1 MNNMNELMNVSP
13 ICQPNNSQRQKHLAR
28 TTTNTGQQK
37 MFGLYAYLNLL
48 LALLVAVTA
57 ILAGALWIGRVSFE
71 TTQRMDVTT
80 NSNQDFL
87 KETTAKTF
95 HDLEDIKSEIKK
107 CNEINQKSNLD
118 IEELSKKLTKLEDQ
132 LLATQTM
139 ISSLT
144 KSVTIEDNNN
154 KLTFKKIIS
163 ILDILGRSLKDN
175 TFIMKPLAV
184 EQRTDRSI
192 GDESRVERHW

>member
-1 MNNMNELMNVSP
+1 MNELMNVSP
-13 ICQPNNSQRQKHLAR
+13 LGRPNDPQRQKHLAQ
-28 TTTNTGQQK
+28 TSTNTGQRK
-37 MFGLYAYLNLL
+37 MFGLYSYLNLL

-57 ILAGALWIGRVSFE
+57 ILAGALWITRVSFE

-95 HDLEDIKSEIKK
+95 HDLEDIKNEIRK
-107 CNEINQKSNLD
+107 CNEINEKSNLD
-118 IEELSKKLTKLEDQ
+118 IEELSKKLAKLEDQ
-132 LLATQTM
+132 LQATQTM

-144 KSVTIEDNNN
+144 KSITIEDNNN

-163 ILDILGRSLKDN
+163 TLDILGRSLKDN
-175 TFIMKPLAV
+175 TFVMKPLAV

-192 GDESRVERHW
+192 GDETWVERHW